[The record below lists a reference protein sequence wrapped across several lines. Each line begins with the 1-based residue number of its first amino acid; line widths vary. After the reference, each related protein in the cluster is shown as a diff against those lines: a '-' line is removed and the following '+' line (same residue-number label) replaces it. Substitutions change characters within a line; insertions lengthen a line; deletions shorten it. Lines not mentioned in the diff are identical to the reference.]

1 MNFSVE
7 RPYAFYALFLLVP
20 AILVIIF
27 QYRKIS
33 KKFGFFQT
41 NYSLKGSN
49 DLEKKH
55 FPRVIILRTVFR
67 SLSWLMIV
75 CAYAGFSWGTYLE
88 PVQKNGNAV
97 SLVFDISFSMMA
109 RDCPNEKS
117 RLESVVNYAKLLLE
131 NMEEQN
137 VSVILAKGEGLVALP
152 LTEDRESVES
162 LLDSLSPYMMTSIG
176 TSLGNGIL
184 AALKKFPQTSSL
196 NNRIWVFTDGEET
209 DGKLESAL
217 EESVK
222 YGTDV
227 FLIGFGSEIEI
238 PVLAGDG
245 KTEIYTALRSEN
257 LEKISRNVLLKNQ
270 KNKNSAKIEFID
282 STEPGSAVK
291 LLKPLKNSQKKSLSQ
306 QKDEEICYEVKTV
319 KRYWL
324 FIALAIIFFV
334 LSFVFSE
341 FNSGFFKRKK
351 IVLSSVLFCIFFTS
365 CSQKFDGGK
374 KILSGSWAWAQ
385 NKYSKAVSEFFKVV
399 EDSKESEDSEL
410 YYCALYNLSVTYY
423 SQNETAASME
433 RFKMIYADA
442 PEEIKF
448 DSFYNM
454 GVISHQSGNYEK
466 ACDYFKKA
474 LEIKSE
480 NTDAKINYEIS
491 MLKLQNQ
498 GKEKEKI
505 YKNISETNAENSVKD
520 SSVFSVIRE
529 RERQQWKNSNSVQEG
544 NLSQDY

>member
-1 MNFSVE
+1 
-7 RPYAFYALFLLVP
+7 
-20 AILVIIF
+20 
-27 QYRKIS
+27 
-33 KKFGFFQT
+33 
-41 NYSLKGSN
+41 
-49 DLEKKH
+49 
-55 FPRVIILRTVFR
+55 
-67 SLSWLMIV
+67 
-75 CAYAGFSWGTYLE
+75 
-88 PVQKNGNAV
+88 
-97 SLVFDISFSMMA
+97 
-109 RDCPNEKS
+109 
-117 RLESVVNYAKLLLE
+117 
-131 NMEEQN
+131 
-137 VSVILAKGEGLVALP
+137 
-152 LTEDRESVES
+152 
-162 LLDSLSPYMMTSIG
+162 MT
-176 TSLGNGIL
+176 
-184 AALKKFPQTSSL
+184 A
-196 NNRIWVFTDGEET
+196 E
-209 DGKLESAL
+209 
-217 EESVK
+217 
-222 YGTDV
+222 
-227 FLIGFGSEIEI
+227 
-238 PVLAGDG
+238 
-245 KTEIYTALRSEN
+245 
-257 LEKISRNVLLKNQ
+257 
-270 KNKNSAKIEFID
+270 
-282 STEPGSAVK
+282 
-291 LLKPLKNSQKKSLSQ
+291 
-306 QKDEEICYEVKTV
+306 
-319 KRYWL
+319 
-324 FIALAIIFFV
+324 
-334 LSFVFSE
+334 
-341 FNSGFFKRKK
+341 
-351 IVLSSVLFCIFFTS
+351 
-365 CSQKFDGGK
+365 K

>member
-1 MNFSVE
+1 M
-7 RPYAFYALFLLVP
+7 
-20 AILVIIF
+20 
-27 QYRKIS
+27 
-33 KKFGFFQT
+33 
-41 NYSLKGSN
+41 KGSN

-117 RLESVVNYAKLLLE
+117 RLESAVNYAKLLLE

-433 RFKMIYADA
+433 RFRMIYADA

-491 MLKLQNQ
+491 MLKLQSQ

>member
-1 MNFSVE
+1 MLLYTNKKNKRVAHLLLFYGTFFMCLLGIRNF
-7 RPYAFYALFLLVP
+7 ALFVLATIPFLVKF
-20 AILVIIF
+20 IEIKDIDKFIVNKKWIINYTVVII
-27 QYRKIS
+27 I
-33 KKFGFFQT
+33 
-41 NYSLKGSN
+41 
-49 DLEKKH
+49 
-55 FPRVIILRTVFR
+55 
-67 SLSWLMIV
+67 
-75 CAYAGFSWGTYLE
+75 
-88 PVQKNGNAV
+88 
-97 SLVFDISFSMMA
+97 
-109 RDCPNEKS
+109 
-117 RLESVVNYAKLLLE
+117 
-131 NMEEQN
+131 
-137 VSVILAKGEGLVALP
+137 
-152 LTEDRESVES
+152 
-162 LLDSLSPYMMTSIG
+162 
-176 TSLGNGIL
+176 
-184 AALKKFPQTSSL
+184 
-196 NNRIWVFTDGEET
+196 
-209 DGKLESAL
+209 
-217 EESVK
+217 
-222 YGTDV
+222 
-227 FLIGFGSEIEI
+227 
-238 PVLAGDG
+238 
-245 KTEIYTALRSEN
+245 
-257 LEKISRNVLLKNQ
+257 
-270 KNKNSAKIEFID
+270 
-282 STEPGSAVK
+282 
-291 LLKPLKNSQKKSLSQ
+291 
-306 QKDEEICYEVKTV
+306 
-319 KRYWL
+319 
-324 FIALAIIFFV
+324 FV
-334 LSFVFSE
+334 LSFIFSE

-351 IVLSSVLFCIFFTS
+351 IILSQILFCIFLTS
-365 CSQKFDGGK
+365 CSQEFDGGK

-385 NKYSKAVSEFFKVV
+385 NQYSKAVSEFFKVV